1 MVIFHGYVKLPEKDS
16 FWVPAW
22 SASCSEWIITH
33 GYPQKKIAMEN
44 EPFIDDFRIKKLW
57 FSSSQTVSLPEGS
70 RVSLA
75 TQW

>member
-1 MVIFHGYVKLPEKDS
+1 MATL
-16 FWVPAW
+16 
-22 SASCSEWIITH
+22 
-33 GYPQKKIAMEN
+33 KKKKAMEN